1 MRIAVDLHL
10 VGVTDPANT
19 KIPASEFAIARR
31 SPHWLNEIWVIR
43 NAEHRIRPLDKA
55 GAAALLGDE
64 ARRLLE
70 NVTEFSD
77 RGERWAQLADLARL
91 YQNDRAEEFL
101 AHAAEC
107 LVGYG
112 HHKDLGVMDVLDSVV
127 QLAKRDPAVTLARVN
142 ELAPIIDVI
151 SEFTDG
157 DEMDHVRSKFIE
169 VVAEVASGR
178 LFSLYEH
185 HLSNDEYRYAD
196 ECLIEFMKTVELESR
211 EGAALG
217 RTLLDERTLGVLE
230 RRAANE
236 LTAQALLDRQNSF
249 LGRTPRPCD
258 ELNAKLK
265 LISNHRNE
273 ASAIDPTS
281 FGSDDFAG
289 LAKASDRLADD
300 RGDPLMSRW
309 LHHWKTQGSGSEAL
323 RSILAYFET
332 NEMTPL
338 AERILD
344 EAFLV
349 SLALEGK
356 DAAYSWLVRA
366 HIHRHGWQSYWTSET
381 EIVTRLEFAARYYAD
396 RWQQYIE
403 DTSVPAPYYRRR
415 GFGLVLGYKY
425 LVRFLMLVG
434 QTNLA
439 DAVTTMLV
447 DTLVEDVREQP
458 IPEALWFH

>member
-1 MRIAVDLHL
+1 
-10 VGVTDPANT
+10 
-19 KIPASEFAIARR
+19 
-31 SPHWLNEIWVIR
+31 
-43 NAEHRIRPLDKA
+43 
-55 GAAALLGDE
+55 
-64 ARRLLE
+64 
-70 NVTEFSD
+70 
-77 RGERWAQLADLARL
+77 
-91 YQNDRAEEFL
+91 
-101 AHAAEC
+101 
-107 LVGYG
+107 
-112 HHKDLGVMDVLDSVV
+112 MDVLDSVV
-127 QLAKRDPAVTLARVN
+127 ELAKRDPAVTLARVN
-142 ELAPIIDVI
+142 KLAPIIDVI

-265 LISNHRNE
+265 LISNHQNE

-281 FGSDDFAG
+281 FGSDD
-289 LAKASDRLADD
+289 
-300 RGDPLMSRW
+300 
-309 LHHWKTQGSGSEAL
+309 
-323 RSILAYFET
+323 
-332 NEMTPL
+332 
-338 AERILD
+338 
-344 EAFLV
+344 
-349 SLALEGK
+349 
-356 DAAYSWLVRA
+356 
-366 HIHRHGWQSYWTSET
+366 
-381 EIVTRLEFAARYYAD
+381 LEFAARYYAD

-447 DTLVEDVREQP
+447 DTLVEDVRDQP